1 MGLFDWFRSS
11 KQEDSSTQQSS
22 WDPNTM
28 TMNKPSS
35 PSAHKAERVV
45 IQQPNSQKNMQTN
58 LRGGAG
64 AGDICCGVCTGL
76 LCFECCEDCC

>member
-45 IQQPNSQKNMQTN
+45 IQQP
-58 LRGGAG
+58 
-64 AGDICCGVCTGL
+64 VCL
-76 LCFECCEDCC
+76 LWYISIYKLI

>member
-1 MGLFDWFRSS
+1 MGLFNWFKSS
-11 KQEDSSTQQSS
+11 KQEDTTRQPT

-28 TMNKPSS
+28 VMSQPSR
-35 PSAHKAERVV
+35 PSAPTAERVV
-45 IQQPNSQKNMQTN
+45 TQKPNSQKDMQMN